1 VLVDFAREA
10 EFAAWRAIDDV
21 VMGGVSQSRLQR
33 TGPGIASFTGRVS
46 LEHGG
51 GFASVRCAPRSW
63 PTAGASAFVLRCRG
77 DGHRYKFTL
86 RVDDGF
92 DGVQYQARFEPP
104 RDSWADVELP
114 LGAFAASFRGRPV
127 PGAGPLDPARVR
139 QLGLMISDR
148 QAGEFELQVQWIGA
162 LTPTCGHPHPGPL
175 PQAGEGVK
183 RE

>member
-1 VLVDFAREA
+1 LVEVLVDFARDA
-10 EFAAWRAIDDV
+10 DLAAWRAVDDV

-33 TGPGIASFTGRVS
+33 TAPGVASFIGTVS

-51 GFASVRCAPRSW
+51 GFASVRCAPRDWS
-63 PTAGASAFVLRCRG
+63 TDGASAFVLRCRG
-77 DGHRYKFTL
+77 DGHRYKFTV
-86 RVDDGF
+86 RVDDGY

-104 RDSWADVELP
+104 RDAWTDLELP

-148 QAGEFELQVQWIGA
+148 QAGAFELQLRGIAA
-162 LTPTCGHPHPGPL
+162 LTPALTRAARDL
-175 PQAGEGVK
+175 SRK
-183 RE
+183 RAR